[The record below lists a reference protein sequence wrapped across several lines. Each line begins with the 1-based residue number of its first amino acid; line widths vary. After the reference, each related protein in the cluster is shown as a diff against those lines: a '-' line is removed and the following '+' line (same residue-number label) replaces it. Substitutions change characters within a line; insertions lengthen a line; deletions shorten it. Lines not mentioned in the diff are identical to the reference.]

1 MKKYIFL
8 TLILIGNSCS
18 KDWLELKQ
26 PGNNQEVYFED
37 AATAFEAVV
46 AAYDV
51 QAWRE
56 NINALWAVGSVM
68 SDDAVKGGESPGD
81 QQGMFDCQNFAAT
94 PNTDVPF
101 WIWRDLYKMVA
112 NASFAIDIMVEK
124 DENNRFI
131 LGMDNDLRNRF
142 IAECRFL
149 RAYSYFRLVRN
160 FGGVMLYTSRED
172 DGTSHGE
179 DIKSSLPRA
188 SVSEVYSQIE
198 ADLEFASSFLPDANG
213 VFSQLNNFLYNSPE
227 TDEAQL
233 GRATK
238 GAAQGLLAKVYLY
251 QRKFSQAKSQ
261 CELLMNSGIY
271 ALEDDYSDI
280 FKSGQQWGKEVI
292 WALHMTEDLD
302 GNWWEHEGSW
312 ISIFFGDRDMGW
324 GYGFNN
330 PTQDFV
336 DAFEVGDE
344 RKDASIV
351 FDGESIPGTFSGVPH
366 DFNGGSWNPE
376 TGYLCQKYLIPDNER
391 PTTVDCNSNLDY
403 IFLRFSDILLM
414 HAEACMELYNS
425 DPSWDMLTE
434 EADPFLLGA
443 RKSISLVRKRAG
455 LNSHGDY
462 LIESIGSV
470 DVDGNNT
477 INNLDT
483 LKVFCYYPRAKII
496 NNYKETNLLQHE
508 ELRAVVYHERR
519 VEFGLEHERFYDLVR
534 WGDAGIVFQNFNDNG
549 NDYGKNNFVVGCNEL
564 LPIPGDDVNNSGG
577 LITQNPCY

>member
-8 TLILIGNSCS
+8 TLILFVNSCS

-26 PGNNQEVYFED
+26 PGNNEDVYFVD
-37 AATAFEAVV
+37 ASTAFEAVV

-81 QQGMFDCQNFAAT
+81 QQGMFDCQNFSAT

-112 NASFAIDIMVEK
+112 NASFAVDIMVEK
-124 DENNRFI
+124 DENNEYI
-131 LGMDNDLRNRF
+131 LNMDNALRNRY

-179 DIKSSLPRA
+179 DTKSSLPRA
-188 SVSEVYSQIE
+188 SVSEVYNQIE
-198 ADLEFASSFLPDANG
+198 ADLEYATAYLPASVVTPLDQS
-213 VFSQLNNFLYNSPE
+213 
-227 TDEAQL
+227 QL

-238 GAAQGLLAKVYLY
+238 GAADGLLAKVYLY

-261 CELLMNSGIY
+261 CEVVMSSGRY
-271 ALEDDYSDI
+271 GLEPNYGDI
-280 FKSGQQWGKEVI
+280 FTSQKQWGQEVI

-366 DFNGGSWNPE
+366 DFNGGS
-376 TGYLCQKYLIPDNER
+376 
-391 PTTVDCNSNLDY
+391 
-403 IFLRFSDILLM
+403 
-414 HAEACMELYNS
+414 
-425 DPSWDMLTE
+425 
-434 EADPFLLGA
+434 
-443 RKSISLVRKRAG
+443 
-455 LNSHGDY
+455 
-462 LIESIGSV
+462 
-470 DVDGNNT
+470 
-477 INNLDT
+477 
-483 LKVFCYYPRAKII
+483 
-496 NNYKETNLLQHE
+496 
-508 ELRAVVYHERR
+508 
-519 VEFGLEHERFYDLVR
+519 
-534 WGDAGIVFQNFNDNG
+534 
-549 NDYGKNNFVVGCNEL
+549 
-564 LPIPGDDVNNSGG
+564 
-577 LITQNPCY
+577 